1 MLRRNSGG
9 PSGSQT
15 ALFVNSFQGFPWNL
29 SLLSLW
35 GPSLLCRARN
45 EMGLHAWESLQLPSG
60 RLGVGVDVDRG
71 SELRSAHGMLRLGH
85 ASAVVVSHS
94 WS

>member
-1 MLRRNSGG
+1 
-9 PSGSQT
+9 
-15 ALFVNSFQGFPWNL
+15 
-29 SLLSLW
+29 
-35 GPSLLCRARN
+35 
-45 EMGLHAWESLQLPSG
+45 MGLHAWESLQLPSG

-94 WS
+94 LS